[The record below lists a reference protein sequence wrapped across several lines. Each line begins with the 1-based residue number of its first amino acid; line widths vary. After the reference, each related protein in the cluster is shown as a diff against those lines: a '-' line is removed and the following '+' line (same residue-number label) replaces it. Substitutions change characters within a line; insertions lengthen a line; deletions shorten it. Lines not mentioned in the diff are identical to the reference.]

1 MPPTVKLPFLD
12 TISSL
17 YGVVGDVAVVSTFPV
32 LSSAFAAVVAVGK
45 ARWEVDAEAAAQAAS
60 TMALEYDEMNGGG
73 DDPVLRPFQAVGELV
88 RLDREERLEGH
99 KEGGRQSVR

>member
-1 MPPTVKLPFLD
+1 M
-12 TISSL
+12 
-17 YGVVGDVAVVSTFPV
+17 VSTFPV

-88 RLDREERLEGH
+88 RLAVKSGWRGIKRGAASPF
-99 KEGGRQSVR
+99 GNIWRIGRRAMA

>member
-1 MPPTVKLPFLD
+1 M
-12 TISSL
+12 
-17 YGVVGDVAVVSTFPV
+17 
-32 LSSAFAAVVAVGK
+32 AA
-45 ARWEVDAEAAAQAAS
+45 RAAS

-73 DDPVLRPFQAVGELV
+73 VDLVLRPFQAVGELV